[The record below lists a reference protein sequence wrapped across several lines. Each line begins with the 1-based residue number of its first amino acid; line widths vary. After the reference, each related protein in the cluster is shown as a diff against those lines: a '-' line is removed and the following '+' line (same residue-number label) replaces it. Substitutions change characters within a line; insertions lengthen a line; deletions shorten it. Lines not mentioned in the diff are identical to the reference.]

1 MQTTRKEV
9 RGKLAASLRKSAE
22 TLTRQIEAKRNPA
35 ISMQNLTARRARLA
49 TGMSADA
56 DYMERL
62 MQTLNGMATDLDNNQ
77 LPPVL
82 RGVTTKSMV
91 ESLMLNSY
99 RRPGLHMSTVR
110 DVLKVSRY
118 MKEARKERASIV
130 RLRNAHRTEV
140 DYFLDLK
147 TIRPIDNMLTLIKA
161 VEGKPGVYLNGTL
174 SELNNHKRLMQAGI
188 TSAEKW
194 QEAHEAIVAYTN
206 GPSPERIKEKKL
218 KELEYGLIGC
228 DIPGFFPTPKG
239 LAEQLVLIAAIK
251 QGMTVLE
258 PSAGKG
264 DIAEIIIEAYPGV
277 DLKAIEI
284 NYTLVAILE
293 AKGFKV
299 TPGDFLQDTGFYDRI
314 IMNPPFENG
323 QDIDHVRWA
332 YSRLKPGGKVVSI
345 MCAGP
350 FFRNDKKSADFRSWL
365 HNRKGKS
372 LVLNT
377 GSFQGAESFRQ
388 TGVNARII
396 ILEKKKGGSN

>member
-1 MQTTRKEV
+1 VQSTRKEV

-35 ISMQNLTARRARLA
+35 ISMQNLTARRARIA

-62 MQTLNGMATDLDNNQ
+62 MQALEGMATDLENNC

-82 RGVTTKSMV
+82 RGIKTKSMV

-110 DVLKVSRY
+110 AALKVSRY
-118 MKEARKERASIV
+118 MKEARKERASIA
-130 RLRNAHRTEV
+130 RLTRNV
-140 DYFLDLK
+140 DLDYFLDLK
-147 TIRPIDNMLTLIKA
+147 TIRAVDNMLILIKA
-161 VEGKPGVYLNGTL
+161 VEGKPGVYHNGIL
-174 SELNNHKRLMQAGI
+174 PELNNHKRLMQAGI
-188 TSAEKW
+188 TSEDKW
-194 QEAHEAIVAYTN
+194 KEAHNTVIAYVD
-206 GPSPERIKEKKL
+206 GPSPERLRQKKL
-218 KELEYGLIGC
+218 KELEHGLIGC
-228 DIPGFFPTPKG
+228 NIPGFFPTPKG
-239 LAEQLVLIAAIK
+239 TAELLVQMAEIK

-264 DIAEIIIEAYPGV
+264 DIAEAIIEQYPDI
-277 DLKAIEI
+277 DLKVIEI
-284 NYTLVAILE
+284 NYTLIDILK
-293 AKGFKV
+293 AKDFKV
-299 TPGDFLQDTGFYDRI
+299 TAGDFLQDTGFYDRI
-314 IMNPPFENG
+314 IMNPPFEKG

-332 YSRLKPGGKVVSI
+332 YSRLKPGGRVVSI

-350 FFRNDKKSADFRSWL
+350 FYRNDKKSVEFREWFS
-365 HNRKGKS
+365 NRRGKS
-372 LVLNT
+372 LGLKS

-396 ILEKKKGGSN
+396 ILEKKKRGLN